1 MRPRRAAHLH
11 TKKRSESG
19 GVFGRYRR
27 PDWPRPLICIA
38 RPGHPIPIKGTCR
51 QRRLDLR
58 PAASFAYPARL
69 HIGSNSFPRAGLIC
83 IRTGAPVGIFLFFL
97 FFFAF
102 VLPFLRFVFFDFFRV
117 FFSFPVGHS
126 RTRVSSGRNTVI

>member
-97 FFFAF
+97 FFLLLFCLSFASF
-102 VLPFLRFVFFDFFRV
+102 SLIFFGF

>member
-97 FFFAF
+97 FFLLLFCLSFASF
-102 VLPFLRFVFFDFFRV
+102 SLIFFGFF
-117 FFSFPVGHS
+117 FHFPSATPEHGYRQVE
-126 RTRVSSGRNTVI
+126 TR